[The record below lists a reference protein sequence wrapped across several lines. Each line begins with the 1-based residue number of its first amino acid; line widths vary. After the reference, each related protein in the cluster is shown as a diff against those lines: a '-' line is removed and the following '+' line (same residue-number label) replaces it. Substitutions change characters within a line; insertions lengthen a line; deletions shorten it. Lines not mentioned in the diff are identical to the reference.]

1 MGQAKSLREGF
12 ILAQEIIQSGRAI
25 AKLREWVMAQNF
37 NPEDGLRK
45 LDCLLKE
52 IDAVRR

>member
-45 LDCLLKE
+45 LNCLLKE